1 MKKAVILLSFI
12 SLYTFAIIGFNPDTS
27 QADENNEAVKAIT
40 LGEKTADHKRFANVE
55 DEETNNKS
63 EDIEKTVKVEATA
76 YTAFCEGCSGIT
88 KTGLDLRED
97 PEQKVIAVDPE
108 VIPLGSKVRVPG
120 YGEAIAGDTGG
131 AIQGHRIDL
140 FMEENG
146 DAMDYG
152 RKQIEVEII
161 ES

>member
-1 MKKAVILLSFI
+1 MAFYAFGI
-12 SLYTFAIIGFNPDTS
+12 AGFNPDTL
-27 QADENNEAVKAIT
+27 QADEQSNGERKAIT
-40 LGEKTADHKRFANVE
+40 LSEKTADLARFADKD
-55 DEETNNKS
+55 DEKDS
-63 EDIEKTVKVEATA
+63 EVEKTVSVEATA

-88 KTGLDLRED
+88 KTGIDLRED
-97 PEQKVIAVDPE
+97 ADQKVIAVDPDI
-108 VIPLGSKVRVPG
+108 IPLGSKVRVPG

-146 DAMDYG
+146 EAMDYG
-152 RKQIEVEII
+152 RKQIEVEIL

>member
-1 MKKAVILLSFI
+1 MKKALILLSII
-12 SLYTFAIIGFNPDTS
+12 SFFAFVSINPGTLS
-27 QADENNEAVKAIT
+27 ADEEERVKTIT
-40 LGEKTADHKRFANVE
+40 VAEKTADLERFAESEHSNS
-55 DEETNNKS
+55 NKK
-63 EDIEKTVKVEATA
+63 DDVKKTVAVEATA

-88 KTGLDLRED
+88 KTGIDLREEPD
-97 PEQKVIAVDPE
+97 QKVIAVDPE
-108 VIPLGSKVRVPG
+108 IIPLGSKVRVPG

-140 FMEENG
+140 FMEEND

-152 RKQIEVEII
+152 RKQVEVEIL

>member
-1 MKKAVILLSFI
+1 MKKALIILSFM
-12 SLYTFAIIGFNPDTS
+12 SLYAFGIAGFNPDTL
-27 QADENNEAVKAIT
+27 QADEQSKEELKAIT
-40 LGEKTADHKRFANVE
+40 LSEKTADLERFADKD
-55 DEETNNKS
+55 DEKDS
-63 EDIEKTVKVEATA
+63 EVEKTVSVEATA

-88 KTGLDLRED
+88 KTGIDLRED
-97 PEQKVIAVDPE
+97 PDQKVIAVDPDI
-108 VIPLGSKVRVPG
+108 IPLGSKVRVPG

-152 RKQIEVEII
+152 RQQIEVEIL